1 MNLSCSLSH
10 VQSAEFHFF
19 FPASHKISALTEE
32 KIRVSSSLLRS
43 ALPAPEAAPAAC
55 QTSHRYRGVGN
66 RYKRLFRSVDRQGK
80 NEKASRTSGEG
91 EAKSGGIDLQ
101 QQQQGLAVFWI
112 NIF

>member
-1 MNLSCSLSH
+1 MNLSCSLNH
-10 VQSAEFHFF
+10 EQSANFHSF

-55 QTSHRYRGVGN
+55 QTSHRYRGEGN
-66 RYKRLFRSVDRQGK
+66 RYKLHFGSVNRHGE
-80 NEKASRTSGEG
+80 NEKASGTSEES

-101 QQQQGLAVFWI
+101 QQGITVFWI
-112 NIF
+112 TIF